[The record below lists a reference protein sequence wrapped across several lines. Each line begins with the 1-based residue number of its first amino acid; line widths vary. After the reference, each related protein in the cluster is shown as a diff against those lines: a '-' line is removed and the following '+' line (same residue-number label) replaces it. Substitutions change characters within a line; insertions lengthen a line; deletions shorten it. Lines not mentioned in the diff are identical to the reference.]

1 MTEPTSVDLWWDSV
15 RNLDLPDTCF
25 SETCKTTSDEMGHE
39 RDLWLVRFGAA

>member
-1 MTEPTSVDLWWDSV
+1 MTEPTSVGLSRDGV
-15 RNLDLPDTCF
+15 RNFDLPNTCF